1 MQVKVS
7 IIVACYNQSQYL
19 DDCLNSVI
27 NQSYAEWE
35 CIIVNDGSN
44 DETDEL
50 ANKWVNRDNRFR
62 YFEKKN
68 GGVSSARNFG
78 IKQSSGKYILPLDGD
93 DYIHEDYIE
102 VSIRTIESNPEISL
116 VYSLVEKFG
125 LENYQWNLGKYAY
138 QKLLVG
144 NLIFST
150 ALFKRE
156 DFDKTSG
163 YDESMKDGLEDW
175 EFWIRLLNEDSKVF
189 QIQKLYF
196 FYRIKAQSKNRITPE
211 MIEKIKLFIY
221 LKHIDT
227 YTKYFKSPI
236 SILEENSNLKSMY
249 KMSLDYKFG
258 HLLINPFRRI
268 LKKII
273 LLKFRN

>member
-27 NQSYAEWE
+27 NQSFAEWE

-44 DETDEL
+44 DETGEV
-50 ANKWVNRDNRFR
+50 AYKWVNRDNRFK
-62 YFEKKN
+62 YFEKEN

-93 DYIHEDYIE
+93 DYIHKDYIE

-116 VYSLVEKFG
+116 VYSLLKKFG

-144 NLIFST
+144 NLIFSS

-156 DFDKTSG
+156 DFDKTTG

-189 QIQKLYF
+189 QIQKVYF

-211 MIEKIKLFIY
+211 MVEKIKLFIY
-221 LKHIDT
+221 LKHINT

-236 SILEENSNLKSMY
+236 SMLEENFNLKSMY
-249 KMSLDYKFG
+249 QMSADYRLG
-258 HLLINPFRRI
+258 NAILNPFR
-268 LKKII
+268 I
-273 LLKFRN
+273 LLGKFKKHGY